1 MEEGMMDLPEEIRA
15 RFELEK
21 VDLRTYSPL
30 GLAFIGDGIYDLI
43 IRTLVMEK
51 GNRPANELNRRKVKY
66 VNAAA
71 QAEISDVIQE
81 ILTEEEV
88 SVFRRGRN
96 AKSYTS
102 AKNQSVGDYRKAT
115 GLEALCGYLY
125 LSGNTGRVMDLV
137 EYGIKHSRF
146 DKTKQIK

>member
-1 MEEGMMDLPEEIRA
+1 M
-15 RFELEK
+15 
-21 VDLRTYSPL
+21 
-30 GLAFIGDGIYDLI
+30 
-43 IRTLVMEK
+43 
-51 GNRPANELNRRKVKY
+51 
-66 VNAAA
+66 
-71 QAEISDVIQE
+71 IQE

-137 EYGIKHSRF
+137 EYGIKHSSF

>member
-1 MEEGMMDLPEEIRA
+1 MEESLIDLPEEIRA

-81 ILTEEEV
+81 FLTEEEGN
-88 SVFRRGRN
+88 VFRRGRN

-125 LSGNTGRVMDLV
+125 LSGNTRRVVELV
-137 EYGIKHSRF
+137 QYGIKNSSLV
-146 DKTKQIK
+146 KINQGK